1 MTDES
6 LRGEIAWLDGT
17 LVTRG
22 QLLVNYAFGQCT
34 AYRLQ
39 LFLYLKVVR
48 ARRAEHDEP
57 VPGRRR
63 AHAGLSY
70 TARPLPRL

>member
-22 QLLVNYAFGQCT
+22 QLLVYVFGQCT

-39 LFLYLKVVR
+39 LFLYLKSCGHEELNTMNLFLGVD
-48 ARRAEHDEP
+48 APMPA
-57 VPGRRR
+57 
-63 AHAGLSY
+63 
-70 TARPLPRL
+70 